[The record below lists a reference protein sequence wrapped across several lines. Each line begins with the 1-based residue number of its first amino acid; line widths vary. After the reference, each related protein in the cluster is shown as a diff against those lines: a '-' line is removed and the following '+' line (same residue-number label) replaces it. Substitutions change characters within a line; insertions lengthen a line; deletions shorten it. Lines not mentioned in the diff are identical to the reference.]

1 MNAATEHVRAGL
13 ELERLTKAAAQ
24 YEGTARN
31 IEAEIAN
38 QQAAVTQ
45 NRDSPR

>member
-24 YEGTARN
+24 YEADGPQHRSTKLR
-31 IEAEIAN
+31 
-38 QQAAVTQ
+38 TS
-45 NRDSPR
+45 RPP